1 MSTDSINSTEGASS
15 TGNAGS
21 TNSTDSTDRA
31 PADPTDRFP
40 EAPSDP
46 DSVWTASSLEHE
58 PQPHHKRGHI
68 RRSTLTWGLILAALG
83 GLLVAFGAG
92 LHIDLVTTG
101 IVLLAGTGVLVLV
114 VALLPHSRGRSTR
127 P

>member
-1 MSTDSINSTEGASS
+1 MSTDVVNSP
-15 TGNAGS
+15 GS
-21 TNSTDSTDRA
+21 PDSTDKTDSISKTGR
-31 PADPTDRFP
+31 TDRFAA

-46 DSVWTASSLEHE
+46 DAVWTASSLEHE
-58 PQPHHKRGHI
+58 PQSRDRRGPI
-68 RRSTLTWGLILAALG
+68 RRSTLTWGLILVALG

-114 VALLPHSRGRSTR
+114 AALLPHSRGRSTR

>member
-15 TGNAGS
+15 L
-21 TNSTDSTDRA
+21 NSPDRA
-31 PADPTDRFP
+31 PAGLADRSP

-46 DSVWTASSLEHE
+46 DAVWTAGSLGRE
-58 PQPHHKRGHI
+58 PQPHDKRRPI
-68 RRSTLTWGLILAALG
+68 RRSTLTWGLILTALG
-83 GLLVAFGAG
+83 GLLIAFGVG

-114 VALLPHSRGRSTR
+114 AALLPHSRGRSTR
-127 P
+127 S